1 MESKFITSKYMKR
14 VYKEIE
20 HNSYFSESEISYNL
34 KSQCFSIKC
43 VYDNKYSIY
52 VELDNY
58 YPFRPPTTVKVNN
71 KHYDHT
77 TWSLTKNIANS
88 ILKDYNIK
96 CLYCDSILCAN
107 NWKPPLTIHDVIKEY
122 ENNNNMILAL
132 YAIDMLKYNNIDFPL
147 YIEKNIL
154 SFCFVK

>member
-1 MESKFITSKYMKR
+1 METKFITSKYMKR

-20 HNSYFSESEISYNL
+20 HNSDFSESEINYNL
-34 KSQCFSIKC
+34 KTQCFSITC
-43 VYDNKYSIY
+43 VYKNKSSLY
-52 VELDNY
+52 VELDKN
-58 YPFRPPTTVKVNN
+58 YPFRPPTIVKINN

-77 TWSLTKNIANS
+77 SWSLTKNISDS

-96 CLYCDSILCAN
+96 CLYCDSIMCAN
-107 NWKPPLTIHDVIKEY
+107 NWKPSLTIHDVIKEY

-132 YAIDMLKYNNIDFPL
+132 YAINMLKYNNINLPSN
-147 YIEKNIL
+147 IEKNIL